1 MPTWLDGCL
10 MAVGCAALLC
20 LRADGGA
27 VVRESARQLP
37 VAYDV
42 DVVVVGG
49 STGAVAAAAAAAQD
63 GATVFLAAPRL
74 HLGEDVVSTLRLWL
88 EPGETPQTPLARR
101 VFAAASR
108 DVPPSLPL
116 TYEADLPSVG
126 VHRDSTPPSK
136 LADGRAS
143 NPQSESVQ
151 YNGDVTLTATLA
163 EPARVETASILLYH
177 QRDFQVD
184 RVVVSASQDGRQ
196 WQQVAVVRNKHRPP
210 SDRTA
215 AALPISARVDTEVRH
230 VRFAVHRKE
239 GAKRLLIGELA
250 LTPPRGAEEAA
261 PLVTPLHVQR
271 VLDRALLDAGVRFL
285 FGCYATDVLRDAEG
299 RPCGIVMANRA
310 GRQAV
315 LARVI
320 VDATDRAWVAR
331 MAGAERRPCPA
342 GERAFTRVVIGGATP
357 AGEGVTARA
366 TGLRVAGPSPRGSKG
381 GGRPSHEV
389 IECALALPMPNG
401 GFAALA
407 EAEQRARDLT
417 YGPQQVRAA
426 DSLFAVPPDSV
437 VGRAAFRGEWPGVE
451 RLPLDAFRPK
461 GVRHLLVLGGCADLG
476 RDHAARLLRP
486 PTLMAM
492 GRRIGAAAAAQAKAL
507 PRPRGPHV
515 AGHAPPEAAGDV
527 RESLGGVRPVQR
539 LPTIP
544 QAARALP
551 VLGAY
556 DVVVI
561 GGGTSGAPAGIAAA
575 RQGVKTLVVEYQHA
589 LGGVG
594 TLGLIGRYH
603 RGHRVGFTAEV
614 DSAIGATARGWNVLR
629 KAEWWRREL
638 RKGGADVWFG
648 CLGCGALVENGRV
661 RGAVVATPEGRGV
674 VLARVVI
681 DATGNADVAAAA
693 GAPCLYTDGST
704 VAVQGTGLPVHDLGA
719 NYTNTDFAVTDE
731 TDMVDVWQLLVYA
744 RQRYQRGFDLGRLID
759 TRERRRVV
767 GDVTLVLLDPI
778 NGRTY
783 PDTIARCISN
793 LDTHGYTIDPY
804 LTLRHPKTV
813 DCYVP
818 YRCLLPKGLDGL
830 LVIGLGLSA
839 HRDAVPFVRMQA
851 DLQNL
856 GYAAGCAAAMAAK
869 ANVGTREIDV
879 RKLQAHLVSLGNLPA
894 EVVEHT
900 DSYPLPPERIA
911 QAVRSIPNGYEGA
924 AVLLAHREQALPLL
938 RKAYQ
943 GAPNAK
949 ATLAYAHVLAVL
961 GDATGIATLIEAVEA
976 SPDLGDGYEY
986 RGMGHDHSRRR
997 MSQTDS
1003 LLQALGRTRD
1013 RRATPVILRKLKLLG
1028 PEAPFS
1034 HHYHIA
1040 TALEMLRDPAAARP
1054 LADLLAR
1061 PGMSGH
1067 AIETVA
1073 EAIER
1078 ERPPL
1083 HSATR
1088 LTSFREIV
1096 LARALHRCGDHNGTA
1111 KRILEAYAKDLRG
1124 HFARHAA
1131 AVLGAGP
1138 ARLRADPL
1146 DPAEPER

>member
-10 MAVGCAALLC
+10 MVVGCAALLC
-20 LRADGGA
+20 LGADGGA

-49 STGAVAAAAAAAQD
+49 STGAVAAAATAARD

-74 HLGEDVVSTLRLWL
+74 HLGEDMVSTLRLWL

-101 VFAAASR
+101 VFAGGSR
-108 DVPPSLPL
+108 DVPPSVPF

-126 VHRDSTPPSK
+126 AHRDSTPPSK
-136 LADGRAS
+136 LADGHAS
-143 NPQSESVQ
+143 NPQEESVQ
-151 YNGDVTLTATLA
+151 YNGDVTLVATLA
-163 EPARVETASILLYH
+163 EPQRLEAAQILVFH
-177 QRDFQVD
+177 QRDFQVG
-184 RVVVSASQDGRQ
+184 RVTISTSDDGRQ
-196 WQQVAVVRNKHRPP
+196 WKQVAVVRNPHPP
-210 SDRTA
+210 QQDRRA
-215 AALPISARVDTEVRH
+215 AALALSAPVKATTRH
-230 VRFAVHRKE
+230 VRFAVKRAE
-239 GAKRLLIGELA
+239 GATRLLIGEIA
-250 LTPPRGAEEAA
+250 LTRAEAVAGRE
-261 PLVTPLHVQR
+261 PGRVVVEPLHVER

-285 FGCYATDVLRDAEG
+285 FGCTATDVLRDAAG

-315 LARVI
+315 VARVI
-320 VDATDRAWVAR
+320 VDATDRAAVAR
-331 MAGAERRPCPA
+331 LAGATCSGFQP
-342 GERAFTRVVIGGATP
+342 GEHAFQRVVIGGEP
-357 AGEGVTARA
+357 RSGKGVRARRTGLSFEARA
-366 TGLRVAGPSPRGSKG
+366 RKDRKGPAER
-381 GGRPSHEV
+381 RAWEV
-389 IECALALPMPNG
+389 IAYDLRLPLRDG
-401 GFAALA
+401 GFASRA

-417 YGPQQVRAA
+417 NGPQQVLAA
-426 DSLFAVPPDSV
+426 DRLFAVPPDSV
-437 VGRAAFRGEWPGVE
+437 VGRAAFRGAWQGVE
-451 RLPLDAFRPK
+451 HLPLDAFRPK
-461 GVRHLLVLGGCADLG
+461 GVRHLLVLGGCADIA
-476 RDHAARLLRP
+476 REDAATLLRP
-486 PTLMAM
+486 ITLMAM

-507 PRPRGPHV
+507 PRPREPHV
-515 AGHAPPEAAGDV
+515 AGPPPPEAAGDV
-527 RESLGGVRPVQR
+527 REGLGGVRPVQH
-539 LPTIP
+539 LPTVP

-551 VLGAY
+551 VLGAC

-614 DSAIGATARGWNVLR
+614 DKAIGATARGWNVLR

-638 RKGGADVWFG
+638 RKAGADLWFG
-648 CLGCGALVENGRV
+648 CLGCGAFVENGRV

-674 VLARVVI
+674 VLAKVVI

-704 VAVQGTGLPVHDLGA
+704 VAVQGTGLPVHNLGA
-719 NYTNTDFAVTDE
+719 NYTNTDFTITDE

-744 RQRYQRGFDLGRLID
+744 RQRYARGFDLGRLID
-759 TRERRRVV
+759 TRERRRVA
-767 GDVTLVLLDPI
+767 GDFTLSLLDQI

-793 LDTHGYTIDPY
+793 LDTHGYTINPY

-813 DCYVP
+813 ECYVP

-839 HRDAVPFVRMQA
+839 QRDAVPFVRMQA

-869 ANVGTREIDV
+869 ANVGTREIDI
-879 RKLQAHLVSLGNLPA
+879 RKLQAHLVETGNLPA
-894 EVVEHT
+894 EVVEHE
-900 DSYPLPPERIA
+900 DSYPLPPERIE
-911 QAVRSIPNGYEGA
+911 QAVLAIPKGYEGA
-924 AVLLAHREQALPLL
+924 AVVLSHREQALPLL

-943 GAPNAK
+943 VAPNAK
-949 ATLAYAHVLAVL
+949 AKLAYAHVLAVL
-961 GDATGIATLIEAVEA
+961 GDATGVGTLIEAVEA
-976 SPDLGDGYEY
+976 ARDLGDGYEY
-986 RGMGHDHSRRR
+986 RGMGHDNSRRR

-1003 LLQALGRTRD
+1003 LIQALGRTRD
-1013 RRATPVILRKLKLLG
+1013 RRATPAILRKLALLG

-1040 TALEMLRDPAAARP
+1040 TALEYLADPAAARP
-1054 LADLLAR
+1054 LADLLSK

-1067 AIETVA
+1067 AIQTVSQ
-1073 EAIER
+1073 AIER
-1078 ERPPL
+1078 EQPPL
-1083 HSATR
+1083 GNATR
-1088 LTSFREIV
+1088 LLSFREIV
-1096 LARALHRCGDHNGTA
+1096 LARALHRCGDHNGVA
-1111 KRILEAYAKDLRG
+1111 RRILTAYTRDLRG

-1131 AVLGAGP
+1131 AVLRAGSAVRS
-1138 ARLRADPL
+1138 ARP
-1146 DPAEPER
+1146 